1 MKALRHLLIPTL
13 ILFAGPQRG
22 WAQSVTELYVSPDTL
37 SLTVGQKQG
46 LAVQAFDSNGN
57 AVVRMTFHTTDDA
70 VVVVEGTGTVTAVGP
85 GTAQV
90 IVSAGRKSK
99 AVFVQVG
106 GEPTTSQTAATIKVP
121 APLPEFASVVVQPA
135 AIYALPGKKLA
146 RSPLA

>member
-1 MKALRHLLIPTL
+1 
-13 ILFAGPQRG
+13 
-22 WAQSVTELYVSPDTL
+22 V

-57 AVVRMTFHTTDDA
+57 AILRMSFHTTDDA

-106 GEPTTSQTAATIKVP
+106 GEPTTASSAAMIRVP

-135 AIYALPGKKLA
+135 AIYALHAARGPPLIFSGLA
-146 RSPLA
+146 DSVVGPSRRSGSRFVRTSPPWVTLPVW

>member
-1 MKALRHLLIPTL
+1 MKALRHLLIPAL
-13 ILFAGPQRG
+13 ILLAGSQRG

-57 AVVRMTFHTTDDA
+57 AIVRMTFHTTDDA

-99 AVFVQVG
+99 AVFVQVS
-106 GEPTTSQTAATIKVP
+106 GEPTTSTTAAPMTGSYRAWV
-121 APLPEFASVVVQPA
+121 AS
-135 AIYALPGKKLA
+135 IA
-146 RSPLA
+146 RA